1 MRLLA
6 AGLSVAGV
14 AVVVACGSPVSS
26 AAGERASTTAVA
38 SPASAAPEAR
48 LELEVVA
55 SYPHDPR
62 AFTQGLLWH
71 RGRLYEST
79 GMYGSSSLREVEPAT
94 GRIVRRLD
102 LDPQQFAEGLA
113 LVGDRLFQLT
123 YQSELGWVWDLGTFT
138 RLGEFSYRGEGWGLT
153 FDGTSLIQS
162 DGSAR
167 LTFRSPED
175 FSTRRELLV
184 VRGGRPQFYLNELE
198 WVNGE
203 IWANVWQSDEILRI
217 DPRTGEV
224 TGSVDASQLLSPE
237 ERRGTDVLNGIAWDA
252 ERGLFLLTGKY
263 WPKLFAVAIR
273 PPAPVRP
280 QDRPVPPTG

>member
-1 MRLLA
+1 LRLLSATLTTALVA
-6 AGLSVAGV
+6 AVA
-14 AVVVACGSPVSS
+14 ACGSPGSS
-26 AAGERASTTAVA
+26 AAGDHAPASDSIA
-38 SPASAAPEAR
+38 SPAKAAPELR
-48 LELEVVA
+48 LELEVMA
-55 SYPHDPR
+55 TYPHDPR

-79 GMYGSSSLREVEPAT
+79 GMYGGSSLREVELAT
-94 GRIVRRLD
+94 GRILRRLD
-102 LDPQQFAEGLA
+102 LDPLQFAEGLA
-113 LVGDRLFQLT
+113 RVGDRLFQLT
-123 YQSELGWVWDLGTFT
+123 YQSELGWVWDLETFA
-138 RLGEFSYRGEGWGLT
+138 RLRDFSYRGEGWGLT

-175 FSTRRELLV
+175 FATQRELLV

-224 TGSVDASQLLSPE
+224 TGSVDASQLLAPE
-237 ERRGTDVLNGIAWDA
+237 ERRRADVLNGIAWDA
-252 ERGLFLLTGKY
+252 ERDLFLLTGKY
-263 WPKLFAVAIR
+263 WPRLFAVAIR
-273 PPAPVRP
+273 PPAPAS
-280 QDRPVPPTG
+280 PPGSPAD

>member
-1 MRLLA
+1 MRFLTA
-6 AGLSVAGV
+6 ALIGTAIGAAL
-14 AVVVACGSPVSS
+14 ACGPPGSS
-26 AAGERASTTAVA
+26 ASDGAANGAAVG
-38 SPASAAPEAR
+38 AAPAAAATSEVR
-48 LELEVVA
+48 LTLEVVA
-55 SYPHDPR
+55 TYPHDPA

-79 GMYGSSSLREVEPAT
+79 GMYGTSSLREVELAT

-102 LDPQQFAEGLA
+102 LAPDQFAEGLA
-113 LVGDRLFQLT
+113 LAGGHLFQLS
-123 YQSELGWVWDLGTFT
+123 YQSEHGWVWDVETFT
-138 RLGEFSYRGEGWGLT
+138 QVREFGYRGEGWGLT
-153 FDGTSLIQS
+153 FDGSELIQS

-167 LTFRSPED
+167 LTFRSPVD
-175 FSTRRELLV
+175 FSLLRELSV
-184 VRGGRPQFYLNELE
+184 VRAGRPQFYLNELE

-217 DPRTGEV
+217 DPRTGVV

-237 ERRGTDVLNGIAWDA
+237 ERRRTDVLNGIAWDS

-273 PPAPVRP
+273 SPAPA
-280 QDRPVPPTG
+280 VP